1 MKAASPFSLEQG
13 LSHRVCKRIRR
24 ISARNHKLV
33 KFAKLAASTGTYV
46 QVLRKYQTTYT
57 NFIPGQREPTYMKAP
72 ATKNALRKEPVCKN
86 HQVSHTHLH
95 LLLQKRNPSTKSISA
110 GIKSPTSNL
119 AARFI
124 YFFLI
129 PFLKV
134 LLQSDHGKSSI
145 QSSCPQPPCWRAVF
159 NSPPRWVTSLRTP
172 QPSFI
177 LHDLLCI
184 KKVFFFLFPP
194 P

>member
-1 MKAASPFSLEQG
+1 MKAASHFSLEQG

-24 ISARNHKLV
+24 ISVRNHKLV

-95 LLLQKRNPSTKSISA
+95 LLLQKRNPNTKSISA

-124 YFFLI
+124 FFVKYHFSKFSSSQTMGRA
-129 PFLKV
+129 PF
-134 LLQSDHGKSSI
+134 
-145 QSSCPQPPCWRAVF
+145 RAVAH
-159 NSPPRWVTSLRTP
+159 SLPAGGR
-172 QPSFI
+172 
-177 LHDLLCI
+177 
-184 KKVFFFLFPP
+184 FLTRHHAG
-194 P
+194 

>member
-1 MKAASPFSLEQG
+1 MKAASHFSLEQG

-24 ISARNHKLV
+24 ISVRNHKLV

-86 HQVSHTHLH
+86 HRFTHT
-95 LLLQKRNPSTKSISA
+95 
-110 GIKSPTSNL
+110 SPF
-119 AARFI
+119 AAPETQPEHQIHFGWHQIPNKQPGSKI
-124 YFFLI
+124 YFFCKI

-134 LLQSDHGKSSI
+134 LLQSDHGQSSI
-145 QSSCPQPPCWRAVF
+145 QSSCPQPPCWWAFF

-172 QPSFI
+172 
-177 LHDLLCI
+177 
-184 KKVFFFLFPP
+184 
-194 P
+194 